1 MSERFG
7 EAKGKL
13 KHSSACCEGD
23 VLRLTNLNVR
33 LTKLNVRLTE
43 LKHGLRLAKL
53 KHSMASCKSL
63 VSTSLSLSLT
73 HTHSKRAIVYVALR
87 C

>member
-1 MSERFG
+1 MSERYG
-7 EAKGKL
+7 TAKGKL

-63 VSTSLSLSLT
+63 VSTSLSHT
-73 HTHSKRAIVYVALR
+73 HTHSLSERAIVYVALR

>member
-7 EAKGKL
+7 KAAKL
-13 KHSSACCEGD
+13 KHSSACCVGD
-23 VLRLTNLNVR
+23 VLRLTNLNVM
-33 LTKLNVRLTE
+33 LTG

-63 VSTSLSLSLT
+63 VSTSLSHTHTLSL
-73 HTHSKRAIVYVALR
+73 SLRDIVYVALR